1 MTHIYLVDDHTIV
14 REGLRTVLAA
24 HGHTTV
30 GEAADAATAIEGIVQ
45 LEPDLVLLDIG
56 LGGRSGLDVL
66 VRLQQRR
73 LTTRVVVLT
82 MSNQPGHV
90 NEALRLGAAAYV
102 LKGSHTDTLLQAIG
116 TALRGG
122 QFLDP
127 ALPRFDDQPCGVEVN
142 TEDRMARLSSR
153 EREVMLLVMDSH
165 SSAAIGERLH
175 LSSKTVDTY
184 RSRLMS
190 KLGVDD
196 VVGLVRYAIREG
208 VIAVDSRRVG

>member
-1 MTHIYLVDDHTIV
+1 MSRIYLVDDHTIV

-30 GEAADAATAIEGIVQ
+30 GEAADATTATEGILR
-45 LEPDLVLLDIG
+45 LEPDGVLLDIG
-56 LGGRSGLDVL
+56 LDGRSGLDVL
-66 VRLQQRR
+66 ARLQQRR
-73 LTTRVVVLT
+73 LATRVVVLS
-82 MSNQPGHV
+82 MSSQPGHV

-102 LKGSHTDTLLQAIG
+102 MKGSPTDTLLSAIN

-122 QFLDP
+122 QYLDP
-127 ALPRFDDQPCGVEVN
+127 ALPRFDDELAGVGID

-153 EREVMLLVMDSH
+153 EREVLLLVMDSH
-165 SSAAIGERLH
+165 TSAAIGERLH

-190 KLGVDD
+190 KLGVED
-196 VVGLVRYAIREG
+196 VVGLVRFAIREG
-208 VIAVDSRRVG
+208 VVPADSRRSA